1 MNSPTEQHLGA
12 AFRDLV
18 AEQPFTPDVVGHRAS
33 RPAGPPA
40 RPDHPGRHRCRR
52 RRGRGGGGRR
62 RGQRPSVRA
71 RRNGPGQRCAPGDMP
86 ARRPV
91 GSTDA
96 QPPLVKLAAYLAAE
110 PQPAGDATLVE
121 RETGA
126 PGQASINVWDLYTD
140 DGRYFFSQTEAG
152 LPAQVK
158 EDNNQGDGQFGREVA
173 AATYAVT
180 GDLDT
185 AALKMAWAPDTTPVP
200 AWLSAQV
207 KNMSAGGLQIDNY
220 VWENCEDALVAG
232 SGNPQVRAGVL
243 RLVSA
248 LPGITVTHGTAD
260 GQPTLTLTAGA
271 AELGSRAATDKAN
284 PKAAHGA
291 GLPGGD
297 HHQRRHRHPAGV
309 RRRPGRQGRRHRH
322 LRGDPGQPGRHRRR
336 QVLTCRTD
344 QRSPAR
350 PYPGR
355 GSSLTSGTKAS
366 GGVRHRLQHC
376 GRPQAGSR

>member
-1 MNSPTEQHLGA
+1 MNSPTEQNLGA

-18 AEQPFTPDVVGHRAS
+18 AEQPFTPDVAAIEHRARQARRRDRIARGGIGVVAVAAVAAVGVAS
-33 RPAGPPA
+33 AVSSAPAGTAQASGAHPA
-40 RPDHPGRHRCRR
+40 NTGA
-52 RRGRGGGGRR
+52 
-62 RGQRPSVRA
+62 STSA
-71 RRNGPGQRCAPGDMP
+71 T
-86 ARRPV
+86 

-96 QPPLVKLAAYLAAE
+96 QPPLVKLAADLAAA
-110 PQPAGDATLVE
+110 PRPTGDATLVE

-126 PGQASINVWDLYTD
+126 PGHASINVWDLYTD

-158 EDNNQGDGQFGREVA
+158 ENNNQGGGQFGREVA

-185 AALKMAWAPDTTPVP
+185 AALKMAWPFATQVP

-207 KNMSAGGLQIDNY
+207 KNMSVGGIQIDNY

-248 LPGITVTHGTAD
+248 LPDITVTHGTVD

-271 AELGSRAATDKAN
+271 AELGNVGIDKAN
-284 PKAAHGA
+284 PKADTGPAYQEAITINADTGIP
-291 GLPGGD
+291 LEVVGG
-297 HHQRRHRHPAGV
+297 PAGKV
-309 RRRPGRQGRRHRH
+309 AVTVAYVVTRIH
-322 LRGDPGQPGRHRRR
+322 LADI
-336 QVLTCRTD
+336 
-344 QRSPAR
+344 A
-350 PYPGR
+350 
-355 GSSLTSGTKAS
+355 
-366 GGVRHRLQHC
+366 
-376 GRPQAGSR
+376 AGKF